1 MAVQNVK
8 HYTIRVTGKVQG
20 VSFRANT
27 QRVAEELDLNGWVTN
42 EPDGSVRIEVE
53 GPVEGLREFLE
64 FCKTGPELAQVSSV
78 NYQEAPLNNF
88 ISFEVI

>member
-1 MAVQNVK
+1 MTEKNIK

-27 QRVAEELDLNGWVTN
+27 KKVAESLGIKGWVTN

-53 GPVEGLREFLE
+53 GAVESLREFME
-64 FCKTGPELAQVSSV
+64 FCKTGPDRAQVSSV
-78 NYQEAPLNNF
+78 NYQEAALNNF
-88 ISFEVI
+88 ISFEII